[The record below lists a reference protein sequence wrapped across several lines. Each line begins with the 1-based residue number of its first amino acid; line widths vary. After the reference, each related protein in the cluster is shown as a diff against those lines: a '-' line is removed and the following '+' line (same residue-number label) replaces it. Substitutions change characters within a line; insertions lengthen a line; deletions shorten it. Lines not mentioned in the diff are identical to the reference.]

1 MLAARALQPLSPGGA
16 SPLDHHRSRL
26 DDRGRGHTGLETE
39 TLRRLARDHCDEP
52 RSLRHVELDLGEQ
65 ALDLHLPDDA
75 LEAVGGAERLAVVP
89 AQARDPP
96 GRNDAPVGRV
106 TLDADPSLPVPATKR
121 VEADPERARRLAG
134 RVSACHGAARYCIC
148 ITYAS
153 RLG

>member
-1 MLAARALQPLSPGGA
+1 MQAAPALQPLPPVGA

-26 DDRGRGHTGLETE
+26 DDRGRGHARLEPE
-39 TLRRLARDHCDEP
+39 TLCRLARDHCDEP
-52 RSLRHVELDLGEQ
+52 SSPRHVELDLGEE

-75 LEAVGGAERLAVVP
+75 LQAVAGAERLAIVA
-89 AQARDPP
+89 AQALDLP

-121 VEADPERARRLAG
+121 VEADPECARRLAG
-134 RVSACHGAARYCIC
+134 RVGACHGAARYCIC

-153 RLG
+153 RD